1 MADPAT
7 PTPEPGTF
15 RPEFLDKEQAELL
28 LRAHKRAIL
37 KLATSGKPLP
47 ASTVKQV
54 MSVLAGGESTDPPF
68 AKNQVELSAILG
80 VNRRTVSRYLKV
92 EGNPGTRPDGRY
104 DVVAWRRF
112 LADAGAIDEEDADAS
127 SLKARLVAVQIEKI
141 EHALGVSRG
150 EYWSRTEVQKWCAE
164 LAAAVRKVVTQ
175 IHLVAPSVVGVSVP
189 EAEARLKDL
198 EDEIMR
204 QLHQIG
210 ARVGT
215 PANEPGS

>member
-1 MADPAT
+1 MAERETAPG
-7 PTPEPGTF
+7 EPGTI

-47 ASTVKQV
+47 AATVKQV
-54 MSVLAGGESTDPPF
+54 MSVLSGGDATDPPF
-68 AKNQVELSAILG
+68 AKNQVELAAFLG
-80 VNRRTVSRYLKV
+80 VNRRTISRYLKV
-92 EGNPGTRPDGRY
+92 EGNPGAKPDGRY
-104 DVVAWRRF
+104 PVGAWRQF
-112 LADAGAIDEEDADAS
+112 LADAGAIDDLEDDPS
-127 SLKARLVAVQIEKI
+127 SLKARLVGVQIEKI
-141 EHALGVSRG
+141 EHSLAVSRG
-150 EYWSRTEVQKWCAE
+150 EYWERLEVQKWFSE
-164 LAAAVRKVVTQ
+164 LAAAIRKVVTQ

-210 ARVGT
+210 AQVGT
-215 PANEPGS
+215 PANESGS

>member
-1 MADPAT
+1 MPSSNDHAVCQPWAL
-7 PTPEPGTF
+7 PG
-15 RPEFLDKEQAELL
+15 RPF
-28 LRAHKRAIL
+28 
-37 KLATSGKPLP
+37 G
-47 ASTVKQV
+47 
-54 MSVLAGGESTDPPF
+54 F
-68 AKNQVELSAILG
+68 ELSAAATR
-80 VNRRTVSRYLKV
+80 NPSRTVSGARGDDDVDTERV
-92 EGNPGTRPDGRY
+92 ERGELLQPLS
-104 DVVAWRRF
+104 DVRVEELQRRF
-112 LADAGAIDEEDADAS
+112 GLRRRSRHRGGTARVVRPIGAVTSWKPDEDADAS

-150 EYWSRTEVQKWCAE
+150 EYWSRSEVQKWCAE

-210 ARVGT
+210 FRVGT

>member
-1 MADPAT
+1 VTKRAFDIVVS
-7 PTPEPGTF
+7 GTM
-15 RPEFLDKEQAELL
+15 LL
-28 LRAHKRAIL
+28 L
-37 KLATSGKPLP
+37 
-47 ASTVKQV
+47 ASP
-54 MSVLAGGESTDPPF
+54 VLAIAAVATKLSSGSM
-68 AKNQVELSAILG
+68 AYQAWRSIMSAI
-80 VNRRTVSRYLKV
+80 
-92 EGNPGTRPDGRY
+92 E
-104 DVVAWRRF
+104 
-112 LADAGAIDEEDADAS
+112 EEDADAS
-127 SLKARLVAVQIEKI
+127 SLNARLVAVQIEKI

-150 EYWSRTEVQKWCAE
+150 EYWSRSEVQKWCAE